1 MTVLGALI
9 NYGFAHIRGASLKSW
24 QYLYIT
30 AGALTIL
37 FGIVLLFMPNSPADA
52 WWFTEEE
59 RIVAVERLRRGQ
71 LGTRCQKIKWEQIR
85 EALLDVKVW
94 IITMMMGIAYVINGA
109 ISGL

>member
-1 MTVLGALI
+1 MLGALI